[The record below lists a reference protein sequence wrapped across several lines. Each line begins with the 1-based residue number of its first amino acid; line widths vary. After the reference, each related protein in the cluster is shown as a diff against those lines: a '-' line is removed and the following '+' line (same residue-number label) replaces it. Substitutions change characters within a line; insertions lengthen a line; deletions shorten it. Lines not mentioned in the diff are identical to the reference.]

1 MLWSKLPHYMCSSN
15 YFWLL
20 VRRTCITAQMHKH
33 LLTWICGN
41 FYDYPI
47 WLLFFC
53 LSALSC
59 FQNEGFG
66 ISNGPSLP
74 QDDVVLSQWKWGDML
89 KFIRNP
95 LGSSTCGRMDWSNID
110 MIIPLS
116 EEVKAQI
123 RTVTK
128 GKWQELLNE
137 EGNGWYLHIQN
148 QVGGERGNFKN
159 RREDTIV
166 TRLRLGLAA
175 LNYSLYRMNK
185 HKSRNCIIYGP
196 AANVEH
202 VLIYCTAYER
212 ERPYVLEE
220 FREMGIV
227 SYTWNIAA

>member
-1 MLWSKLPHYMCSSN
+1 MHHCTNAQTFAYMD
-15 YFWLL
+15 
-20 VRRTCITAQMHKH
+20 
-33 LLTWICGN
+33 

-59 FQNEGFG
+59 FQNEEFG

-74 QDDVVLSQWKWGDML
+74 QDDVVLSQWIGDML

-95 LGSSTCGRMDWSNID
+95 LGSSTCGSGWKCGSWSSGKVLKWSNRD
-110 MIIPLS
+110 MIIPIS

-137 EGNGWYLHIQN
+137 EGKGWYLHIQN

-166 TRLRLGLAA
+166 TRLHLGLAA

-196 AANVEH
+196 PETVEY

-220 FREMGIV
+220 LREMGIV